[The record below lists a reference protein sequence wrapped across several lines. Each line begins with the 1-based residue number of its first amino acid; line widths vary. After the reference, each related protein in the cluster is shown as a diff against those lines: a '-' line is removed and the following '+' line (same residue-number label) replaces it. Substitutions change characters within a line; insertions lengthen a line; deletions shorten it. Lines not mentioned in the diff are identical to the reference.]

1 MNGLARAEES
11 GIVRTQ
17 MAPVHRVSHLSR
29 IRRSALYRSC
39 TELHALIACI
49 YVCVYFGMNFA
60 WDPDKSESNLLER
73 GFDFDFAS
81 LIFEGPTLE
90 RADDREDYG
99 EARIV
104 AIGLVEDLALTVVY
118 TDRRQ
123 ESGDTV
129 RRIIS
134 ARRSSSRE
142 REAYN
147 ETV

>member
-1 MNGLARAEES
+1 
-11 GIVRTQ
+11 
-17 MAPVHRVSHLSR
+17 
-29 IRRSALYRSC
+29 
-39 TELHALIACI
+39 
-49 YVCVYFGMNFA
+49 MNFA
-60 WDPDKSESNLLER
+60 WDSDKSEANLLER

-99 EARIV
+99 EARVV
-104 AIGLVEDLALTVVY
+104 AIGLAEDVALTVVY
-118 TDRRQ
+118 TDRHQ

-129 RRIIS
+129 RRIVS
-134 ARRSSSRE
+134 ARRSSRRE

>member
-1 MNGLARAEES
+1 
-11 GIVRTQ
+11 
-17 MAPVHRVSHLSR
+17 
-29 IRRSALYRSC
+29 
-39 TELHALIACI
+39 
-49 YVCVYFGMNFA
+49 MNFA